1 MNKSSKLG
9 LLALLF
15 VLAVFGVFVVVK
27 AAPPTSPYNPG
38 ETLNPTCSPTDA
50 NCTVN
55 VFSGGVWNSSSTV
68 GIGTTTPNAQ
78 LTVNGTSTNDL
89 FSVYTSSTQPAMYIT
104 AAGNV
109 GIGTST
115 PSYKLDV
122 AGTGRFTGALTLD
135 TPLTDVN
142 ISSASNWNSKATSTI
157 TFSGTAERI
166 TGGGDLTADRT
177 FDLATTAVTAGSYT
191 NTGLTVDAYG
201 RITAASSGSVATTTK
216 SITIE
221 SPTASENITLFS
233 VSQPMTIS
241 RVDCIHNPTSGQTIT
256 FNLRHNLDRSV
267 TATSSDLFTSDQVC
281 TATTTISSFTGSI
294 NDATMAANETAW
306 IVTSAA
312 SSTATNFTVYF
323 KND

>member
-89 FSVYTSSTQPAMYIT
+89 FSVYISSTQPAMYIT

-135 TPLTDVN
+135 TPLTNSN
-142 ISSASNWNSKATSTI
+142 IASSTYWGGKQDALGFTPLNPANNLSDLNSTTTAKSNLGMANVENTALSTWAGSANITTLGTLIAPLVVGGTATSTI
-157 TFSGTAERI
+157 SGTATSTI
-166 TGGGDLTADRT
+166 GSSLIVNGNVGIG
-177 FDLATTAVTAGSYT
+177 TTAPAYT
-191 NTGLTVDAYG
+191 L
-201 RITAASSGSVATTTK
+201 
-216 SITIE
+216 
-221 SPTASENITLFS
+221 
-233 VSQPMTIS
+233 M
-241 RVDCIHNPTSGQTIT
+241 
-256 FNLRHNLDRSV
+256 
-267 TATSSDLFTSDQVC
+267 
-281 TATTTISSFTGSI
+281 
-294 NDATMAANETAW
+294 
-306 IVTSAA
+306 
-312 SSTATNFTVYF
+312 
-323 KND
+323 